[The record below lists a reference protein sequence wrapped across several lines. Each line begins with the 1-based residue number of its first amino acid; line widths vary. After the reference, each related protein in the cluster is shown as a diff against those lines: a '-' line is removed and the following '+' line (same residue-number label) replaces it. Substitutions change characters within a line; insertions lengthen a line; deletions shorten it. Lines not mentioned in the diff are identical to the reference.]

1 MFTIAGI
8 DHIVLRVVDLDKM
21 LRFYTDTLGCTIEK
35 VQQSIGLYQLRAG
48 HSLID
53 LIPIDGPL
61 GKQGGAAPV
70 KEGHNL
76 DHFCLRI
83 DMPGGAFDGDTLIL
97 YLKSKGADPGEVA
110 SRYGAD
116 GQGPSIYVSDPE
128 GNVVELK
135 GPPFQTS

>member
-21 LRFYTDTLGCTIEK
+21 LRFYIDTLGCTLEK
-35 VQQSIGLYQLRAG
+35 VQESIGLYQLRAG
-48 HSLID
+48 RSLID

-61 GKQGGAAPV
+61 GKQGGAAPE
-70 KEGHNL
+70 KEGRNL
-76 DHFCLRI
+76 EHFCLRI
-83 DMPGGAFDGDTLIL
+83 DMPGGGFDGDALIRH
-97 YLKSKGADPGEVA
+97 LKGKGVEPGEVA

-135 GPPFQTS
+135 GPPFAKT